1 MSVNEKIKQQLTE
14 LIKQV
19 EQIETLIIC
28 DNAVEIS
35 ALSHHLSQQIHDKI
49 RSPQKNIVKWF

>member
-19 EQIETLIIC
+19 EQIETPIIC
-28 DNAVEIS
+28 DNAVEIRE
-35 ALSHHLSQQIHDKI
+35 LSHQLFQQIHEKI
-49 RSPQKNIVKWF
+49 SPPQKNIVEFF